1 MRRGTE
7 PARSLCASCI
17 LSAPAKDPCPPPAL
31 CFSRP
36 AAEASA
42 GLRKLKLRQI
52 FGKPRYIRPICKSTG
67 KNRMKNKATTGHP
80 SALFT
85 IYRLGSGVHLHK
97 NPAGRFPAGGN
108 FLFSFRHRP
117 FGSAGRISPPFTGH
131 GSAAGVDLCCGRPV
145 RDMPVLSFKK
155 YCAHLHNGFKCRRH
169 PLCSPVFY
177 SNPLSPVTKRR
188 KTSDQLFY
196 WLCRFHGRDYPHQ
209 I

>member
-1 MRRGTE
+1 ME

-17 LSAPAKDPCPPPAL
+17 LSAPAKDPGPPPAL

-85 IYRLGSGVHLHK
+85 IYRLGSDVHLHK

-108 FLFSFRHRP
+108 FLFSFHHRP
-117 FGSAGRISPPFTGH
+117 FALLAADPRPLQGTDRRQELTFA
-131 GSAAGVDLCCGRPV
+131 AAGLCGICLYYLLKNIALTYTMASNVDV
-145 RDMPVLSFKK
+145 ILSVAPF
-155 YCAHLHNGFKCRRH
+155 
-169 PLCSPVFY
+169 FY
-177 SNPLSPVTKRR
+177 SNPLPPVTKRR